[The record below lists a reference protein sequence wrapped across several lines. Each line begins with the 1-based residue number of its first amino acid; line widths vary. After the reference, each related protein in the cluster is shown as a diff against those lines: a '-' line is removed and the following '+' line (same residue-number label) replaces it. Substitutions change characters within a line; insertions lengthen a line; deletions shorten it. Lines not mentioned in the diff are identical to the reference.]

1 MRAAPDTR
9 PSVGL
14 SILSLFFVFG
24 TILVLNP
31 VGNVLNAVVWGDLR
45 TLIGIPI
52 GVALILYLAR
62 RRTRAQFDTRAL
74 TRLPEDRR

>member
-45 TLIGIPI
+45 TLLEFPSASRSSSISHAGAR
-52 GVALILYLAR
+52 GRNSRLAR
-62 RRTRAQFDTRAL
+62 
-74 TRLPEDRR
+74 

>member
-14 SILSLFFVFG
+14 SFLSLFFVFG

-31 VGNVLNAVVWGDLR
+31 VGKVLNAVVRGDLG
-45 TLIGIPI
+45 TLFLQAFADAKH
-52 GVALILYLAR
+52 VAIRMPQVGYV
-62 RRTRAQFDTRAL
+62 
-74 TRLPEDRR
+74 